1 MKKIFL
7 FCFAL
12 HFAAMSF
19 AVSTM
24 KAQSNNS
31 DGAVIGNFS
40 DNAAA
45 NALETGSTAG
55 QSAAGAPGPE
65 DDEEEGEGEN
75 KDKDREDVI
84 QSAPDQSEEG
94 AFGPLEEGESGE
106 GAKPRG

>member
-24 KAQSNNS
+24 KAQGNNS

-65 DDEEEGEGEN
+65 DDEEEGDEREN
-75 KDKDREDVI
+75 KKSA
-84 QSAPDQSEEG
+84 QSDS
-94 AFGPLEEGESGE
+94 LIV
-106 GAKPRG
+106 R

>member
-65 DDEEEGEGEN
+65 DDEDGEDE
-75 KDKDREDVI
+75 KDKENNE
-84 QSAPDQSEEG
+84 SEASE
-94 AFGPLEEGESGE
+94 
-106 GAKPRG
+106 